1 MNKNRQVLL
10 IAKGKGYM
18 VDNNGGVWL
27 GDKRRSLVKDHK
39 GYYTFTIRC
48 NLGDGD
54 VFRRVWVHRLQAY
67 QKYGDRIF
75 DDFIQVRHLNGDE
88 CDNSFANIEI
98 GTASDNMMDRDVGN
112 RLRIAKLAASYVS
125 KRVLAGGIEFDS
137 YCDAARH
144 FGISDNGIRKRI
156 KLNWPGYKLLDA

>member
-1 MNKNRQVLL
+1 MLTKRNNGILC
-10 IAKGKGYM
+10 AKEKGYF
-18 VDNNGGVWL
+18 VDGIGNVWYNGRIVKGFITSP
-27 GDKRRSLVKDHK
+27 GYRRIN
-39 GYYTFTIRC
+39 IRDYNGEC
-48 NLGDGD
+48 VD
-54 VFRRVWVHRLQAY
+54 VMVHRLQAY
-67 QKYGDRIF
+67 QKYGDEMF
-75 DDFIQVRHLNGDE
+75 DESVQVRHLNGDPS
-88 CDNSFANIEI
+88 DNSWDNIAI
-98 GTASDNMMDRDVGN
+98 GSQSDNMMDRDVGN

>member
-98 GTASDNMMDRDVGN
+98 GTASDNMMDRPREYRVAQ
-112 RLRIAKLAASYVS
+112 AKLAAKVLK
-125 KRVLAGGIEFDS
+125 KRVMADGIVYDS
-137 YCDAARH
+137 YMEAARE
-144 FGISDNGIRKRI
+144 FGISGNGIKKRI
-156 KLNWPGYKLLDA
+156 KLGWPGYVKID